1 MCGKLILYSVLK
13 QKKTS
18 DPQAKTAQKALNEAL
33 LDESNELV
41 LRLYTLKALVARGD
55 SFGFT
60 KLLELIKNRCEVDG
74 EPMDDFS
81 DLFGLI
87 VTKPL
92 SKKWVTKEH
101 GYTNIFR
108 FYEQRLFNQLYPL
121 LASYKEKD
129 IGFKLIM
136 QCCNLVP
143 MGMVQGKLD
152 ELLPLLSRAEVEKDN
167 KSI

>member
-1 MCGKLILYSVLK
+1 M
-13 QKKTS
+13 
-18 DPQAKTAQKALNEAL
+18 NENN
-33 LDESNELV
+33 DLV
-41 LRLYTLKALVARGD
+41 IRLYALKALVARGD

-60 KLLELIKNRCEVDG
+60 KLLELIKNRCEEVS
-74 EPMDDFS
+74 EQMDDFS

-92 SKKWVTKEH
+92 SKKWITKEH

-121 LASYKEKD
+121 LADYKEKD

-143 MGMVQGKLD
+143 MSMVQGKLD
-152 ELLPLLSRAEVEKDN
+152 ELLPLLSRAEVDKDN
-167 KSI
+167 KSV